1 MPLPASLNVLLTNR
15 ADSSAF
21 ARKVSKMLIVRKK
34 GASEE
39 QQQQVKQYL
48 VDHDF
53 DFHQSTGA
61 NRTIIGVIGDT
72 ESVNRAEL
80 ENQNG
85 VHVIFKIPEENDG

>member
-1 MPLPASLNVLLTNR
+1 
-15 ADSSAF
+15 
-21 ARKVSKMLIVRKK
+21 MLIVMKK

-80 ENQNG
+80 EKQNG
-85 VHVIFKIPEENDG
+85 VHVIFKIPEEKQ

>member
-1 MPLPASLNVLLTNR
+1 
-15 ADSSAF
+15 
-21 ARKVSKMLIVRKK
+21 MLIVMKK

-39 QQQQVKQYL
+39 QQQQIKQYL

-80 ENQNG
+80 EKQNG
-85 VHVIFKIPEENDG
+85 VHVIFKIPEENQ

>member
-1 MPLPASLNVLLTNR
+1 
-15 ADSSAF
+15 
-21 ARKVSKMLIVRKK
+21 MLIVMRK

-39 QQQQVKQYL
+39 QLRQIKQYL

-80 ENQNG
+80 ENQTG
-85 VHVIFKIPEENDG
+85 VHVVFKIPSET